1 MTSVHS
7 AAGDSSCYAS
17 PASTVSTLSS
27 TTASQ
32 VNALSDDDLGSAGSS
47 QEKQPRKSKLTA
59 TPTASV
65 DQMLATLHH
74 VLLQCQ
80 ELGDQKVRLTG
91 QIMEM
96 LSSKTRQLGL
106 DTKSLGKSPSLG

>member
-1 MTSVHS
+1 MTTSGS
-7 AAGDSSCYAS
+7 GDSCYAS
-17 PASTVSTLSS
+17 PASTASS
-27 TTASQ
+27 SQ
-32 VNALSDDDLGSAGSS
+32 VNAAALSDDDLGSAASS
-47 QEKQPRKSKLTA
+47 QEKPSQRKVK
-59 TPTASV
+59 PSV
-65 DQMLATLHH
+65 DHMLATLHH

-106 DTKSLGKSPSLG
+106 DTKSLGK